1 MRPTR
6 FCMPMALLACALIAA
21 PAHAGWGDAL
31 KQQANKAIKGEKKP
45 AKADAGPVESRIE
58 PKATPENLAKFK
70 TALQTELAERQRVT
84 RFLASLKSPEA
95 YNKCKNEWVM
105 GAEGQKLSQRYAEGM
120 SGKSGDELQ
129 KHAAALGGEMEK
141 AIEKSCG
148 PDPGQYNQGWA
159 SQQTRDAIGK
169 ASDQFAEDDYA
180 YGTWK
185 EWVLEFCH
193 YIAELKKQPDAAQRI
208 AKIQAEGLRIPGS
221 GTGIYYVYTAS
232 EASALLEQCDTLV
245 PLIQATL

>member
-1 MRPTR
+1 
-6 FCMPMALLACALIAA
+6 MPMTLLACALAVS

-45 AKADAGPVESRIE
+45 AKTEAGPIESRIE
-58 PKATPENLAKFK
+58 PKATPENFTKFK

-84 RFLASLKSPEA
+84 QFLASLKSPDA
-95 YNKCKNEWVM
+95 YNKCKQEWVM
-105 GAEGQKLSQRYAEGM
+105 SAEGQKLSQRYMEGM
-120 SGKSGDELQ
+120 DGKSGAELQ
-129 KHAAALGGEMEK
+129 KHMETVAKDMEK
-141 AIEKSCG
+141 SVDKSCG
-148 PDPGQYNQGWA
+148 PDPGHYSQGWA
-159 SQQTRDAIGK
+159 SQEIRNAIGK

-193 YIAELKKQPDAAQRI
+193 YVAELKKQPDAAQKI
-208 AKIQAEGLRIPGS
+208 AKIKDEGLRIPGS

-232 EASALLEQCDTLV
+232 EANALLEQCEALV